1 MSNKSITLTADLYR
15 YLLDVSLREPQVLR
29 DLRAETA
36 RMPEANM
43 QIAPDQGQFMAMLL
57 RLMGARRVIEVGTFT
72 GYSALVMA
80 LALPADGEVIACDI
94 SADYTAVARRYWHD
108 AGVDGKID
116 LRVAPAT
123 DTLRELAARGRQG
136 EFDLVFIDADK
147 TGYWDYYELSLPLLR
162 QGGLVVVDNVLWNG
176 SVIDDSK
183 QDADTVA
190 IRAFNRAV
198 HGDERVDVS
207 MIPVGDGLTLLQKR

>member
-1 MSNKSITLTADLYR
+1 MSNKSITLTAELYR
-15 YLLDVSLREPQVLR
+15 YLLEVSLREPVILR

-36 RMPEANM
+36 KLAAANM
-43 QIAPDQGQFMAMLL
+43 QIAPDQGQFMALLL
-57 RLMGARRVIEVGTFT
+57 RLMGARRVIEIGTFT

-80 LALPADGEVIACDI
+80 LALPADGELIACDI

-108 AGVDGKID
+108 AGVAHKID
-116 LRVAPAT
+116 LRLAPAA
-123 DTLRELAARGRQG
+123 DTLRGLAAAGRQG
-136 EFDLVFIDADK
+136 EFDFVFIDADK
-147 TGYWDYYELSLPLLR
+147 AGYRDYYELSLPLLR

-176 SVIDDSK
+176 SVIDTDR

-190 IRAFNRAV
+190 IRAFNQAV
-198 HGDERVDVS
+198 HGDERVEIS